1 MSKDKE
7 TTKTITFIL
16 HEKDGMI
23 QPDFKSSGYHLTK
36 TKDKEK
42 MTHQLSNFLT
52 DSTICYLGLMHQY
65 GVGLEQIHKQ
75 IDMIGKV
82 INKGDKENG

>member
-1 MSKDKE
+1 MSKSKE
-7 TTKTITFIL
+7 STKTITFII

-42 MTHQLSNFLT
+42 ITHQLSNFLT
-52 DSTICYLGLMHQY
+52 DSTICYLGLMRQY
-65 GVGLEQIHKQ
+65 GISLKQVHKQ
-75 IDMIGKV
+75 IDVIGKA
-82 INKGDKENG
+82 INKGEK

>member
-7 TTKTITFIL
+7 FTKTITFIL
-16 HEKDGMI
+16 REKDGMI

-65 GVGLEQIHKQ
+65 GVSLEQVHKQ
-75 IDMIGKV
+75 IDVIGKA
-82 INKGDKENG
+82 ISKGDK